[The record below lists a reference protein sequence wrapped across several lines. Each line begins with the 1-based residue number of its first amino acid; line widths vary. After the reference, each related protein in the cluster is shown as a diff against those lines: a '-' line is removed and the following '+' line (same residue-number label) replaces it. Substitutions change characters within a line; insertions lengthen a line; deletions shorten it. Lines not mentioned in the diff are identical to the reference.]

1 MTAATAAVNEGQ
13 VMVSDVSS
21 GKIEVFSLA
30 DLRKRY
36 DSFTARCVADCSFS
50 TELVGG
56 VPGNR
61 QGVEAFVR
69 HHLKLEGDA
78 AEEAIA
84 RIMKEEIG
92 ERDVPSETG
101 ELQEKLSYGINVIRR
116 DENGPYL
123 GCHMIKACLKNSASR
138 LAIFQQKRGSK
149 GDLSEMGQL
158 LAAGV
163 SALDGASPFNVY
175 LRNPQGTGMAVT
187 QFDTL
192 RGRVQSPQ
200 GSKSIVN
207 DVETC
212 PVGSRFSFQFRY
224 MPTKVTKDDI
234 VDIFASAMVIGLG
247 SAKSFERGKFSIN
260 SLTFEAARE
269 KRTAAPKAMKKSN
282 GGVAEE
288 TEE

>member
-1 MTAATAAVNEGQ
+1 MTASIATEETT
-13 VMVSDVSS
+13 MITDVSS
-21 GKIEVFSLA
+21 GKIEIFSLA

-36 DSFTARCVADCSFS
+36 DNFTAKCIADCSFS

-61 QGVEAFVR
+61 EGVTAFVK
-69 HHLKLEGDA
+69 HHLKLEGEA

-84 RIMKEEIG
+84 RIMREEIG
-92 ERDVPSETG
+92 ERAVPSETG

-116 DENGPYL
+116 DENGPFL
-123 GCHMIKACLKNSASR
+123 GAHMAKACLKNAASR

-158 LAAGV
+158 LAAGI
-163 SALDGASPFNVY
+163 SALPHASPYNIY
-175 LRNPQGTGMAVT
+175 LRTPDGSKPCQTA
-187 QFDTL
+187 FDTL

-207 DVETC
+207 DVETA
-212 PVGSRFSFQFRY
+212 PVGTRFSFQFQFL
-224 MPTKVTKDDI
+224 PTKVTRDDI
-234 VDIFASAMVIGLG
+234 ADIFASAMIIGLG

-260 SLTFEAARE
+260 KLTFEGARE
-269 KRTAAPKAMKKSN
+269 KRVAAPKAAKKAN
-282 GGVAEE
+282 GAPAEE
-288 TEE
+288 SEE

>member
-1 MTAATAAVNEGQ
+1 MTAATIREEE

-36 DSFTARCVADCSFS
+36 DNFTARCVADCSFS

-61 QGVEAFVR
+61 EGVTAFVK
-69 HHLKLEGDA
+69 HHLKLEGQA
-78 AEEAIA
+78 AEDAIS

-92 ERDVPSETG
+92 ERPVPSETG

-123 GCHMIKACLKNSASR
+123 GAHMAKACLKNAASR

-149 GDLSEMGQL
+149 GDMSEMGSL

-163 SALDGASPFNVY
+163 SALPGTSPFNIY
-175 LRNPQGTGMAVT
+175 LRNPDGTGPAET
-187 QFDTL
+187 YFDTL

-207 DVETC
+207 DVECC
-212 PVGSRFSFQFRY
+212 PVGSRFSFQFQF
-224 MPTKVTKDDI
+224 MPTKINRDDI
-234 VDIFASAMVIGLG
+234 ADVFASAMIIGLG
-247 SAKSFERGKFSIN
+247 SAKSFERGKFAIN
-260 SLTFEAARE
+260 SLTFQNARE

-282 GGVAEE
+282 GAPADEE
-288 TEE
+288 TE

>member
-1 MTAATAAVNEGQ
+1 MTAAMTEQTVTVVE
-13 VMVSDVSS
+13 S
-21 GKIEVFSLA
+21 GRIETFTLS

-61 QGVEAFVR
+61 EGVEAFVR
-69 HHLKLEGDA
+69 HHLKLEGQDA
-78 AEEAIA
+78 EDAVA
-84 RIMKEEIG
+84 RIMRDEIG
-92 ERDVPSETG
+92 EKAVPSETG

-116 DENGPYL
+116 DTYGPYL
-123 GCHMIKACLKNSASR
+123 GAHMAKACLKNAASR
-138 LAIFQQKRGSK
+138 LAIFTQKRGAK
-149 GDLSEMGQL
+149 GDMSEMGSL

-163 SALDGASPFNVY
+163 SALPGTSPYNIY
-175 LRNPQGTGMAVT
+175 LRTPDGSAPCET

-207 DVETC
+207 DVETA
-212 PVGSRFSFQFRY
+212 PVGTRFSFQFQY
-224 MPTKVTKDDI
+224 MPSKITKEDI
-234 VDIFASAMVIGLG
+234 VDVFASAMVIGLG

-260 SLTFEAARE
+260 KLTFEAARE
-269 KRTAAPKAMKKSN
+269 KR
-282 GGVAEE
+282 VAEKKPTKKANGS
-288 TEE
+288 TEETDE